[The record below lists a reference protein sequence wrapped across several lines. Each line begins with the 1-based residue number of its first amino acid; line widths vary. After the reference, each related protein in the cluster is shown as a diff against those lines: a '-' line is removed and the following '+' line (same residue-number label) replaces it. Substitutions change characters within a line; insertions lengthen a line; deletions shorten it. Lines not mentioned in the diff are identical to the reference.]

1 MIQTRFGGTTLGR
14 HKSPGERKRRA
25 SPPGSGSNH
34 EHGAGTEQGT
44 FTWLHLEATQHARVT
59 QNSFVQQ
66 CMRQNSGY
74 SILQAYTRI
83 NYSSPIGGFEC
94 HAEIYSSQ
102 VIIADKGMH
111 DIQAFSLRSSY
122 TPTGQG
128 RNKLVGPIK
137 PQALGSTT
145 GIQGQRKVTILIV
158 R

>member
-1 MIQTRFGGTTLGR
+1 M
-14 HKSPGERKRRA
+14 RK
-25 SPPGSGSNH
+25 
-34 EHGAGTEQGT
+34 
-44 FTWLHLEATQHARVT
+44 
-59 QNSFVQQ
+59 
-66 CMRQNSGY
+66 NSGY

-128 RNKLVGPIK
+128 RNKLVGPTK

-145 GIQGQRKVTILIV
+145 GIQGQRTITILIV
-158 R
+158 RCNTWTGRQPYAHGSTELPWSRTHPRRRAQQGCESGSITQTTVPELNGCQCGTKPN